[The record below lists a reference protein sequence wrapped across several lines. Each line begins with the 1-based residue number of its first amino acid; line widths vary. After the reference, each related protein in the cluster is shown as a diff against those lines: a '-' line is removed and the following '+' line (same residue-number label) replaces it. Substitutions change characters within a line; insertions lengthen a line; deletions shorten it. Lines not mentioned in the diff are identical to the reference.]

1 MGQTFLGI
9 ECMPI
14 QPTRYEFK
22 VTLSFASGVSA
33 ADEVAAIT
41 SLLSGGRL
49 LSSRSRWRV
58 RCRVALNQ
66 RLCYTATQTGSYQK
80 AALLAS
86 CWGTTISDDLIHG
99 QVQSVGLQVHQQV
112 MPAPTGAPKNEAP
125 FSLVIMLDG
134 WMVRERGPQWAA
146 PPDCKDAERVAW
158 HEVKSGVIYRL
169 NHRAETASGR
179 GVLTQKKVVA
189 CPPGTDVLEF
199 GATVQKEA
207 LRCGMARAQE
217 VFVVVDGPSG

>member
-1 MGQTFLGI
+1 MKWQRLPPCFQGDAYYQVAPGGGSDVALPLTRGSVT
-9 ECMPI
+9 PRPKPV
-14 QPTRYEFK
+14 PTRK
-22 VTLSFASGVSA
+22 PHCWLAAGV
-33 ADEVAAIT
+33 
-41 SLLSGGRL
+41 
-49 LSSRSRWRV
+49 
-58 RCRVALNQ
+58 
-66 RLCYTATQTGSYQK
+66 
-80 AALLAS
+80 
-86 CWGTTISDDLIHG
+86 TISDDLIHG

-146 PPDCKDAERVAW
+146 PPDCQDAERVAW

-169 NHRAETASGR
+169 DHRAETASGR

>member
-1 MGQTFLGI
+1 MLG
-9 ECMPI
+9 
-14 QPTRYEFK
+14 
-22 VTLSFASGVSA
+22 LH
-33 ADEVAAIT
+33 
-41 SLLSGGRL
+41 L
-49 LSSRSRWRV
+49 
-58 RCRVALNQ
+58 
-66 RLCYTATQTGSYQK
+66 
-80 AALLAS
+80 
-86 CWGTTISDDLIHG
+86 
-99 QVQSVGLQVHQQV
+99 HQQSCPIRSV
-112 MPAPTGAPKNEAP
+112 QNEAP

-146 PPDCKDAERVAW
+146 PPDCQDAERVAW

-169 NHRAETASGR
+169 DHRAETASGR

-217 VFVVVDGPSG
+217 VFVVVLIFECSIAQFTQAVKEDGPGQGVLCFAFVQTHLHPPAQLRTLEPFQRK

>member
-1 MGQTFLGI
+1 
-9 ECMPI
+9 
-14 QPTRYEFK
+14 
-22 VTLSFASGVSA
+22 
-33 ADEVAAIT
+33 
-41 SLLSGGRL
+41 
-49 LSSRSRWRV
+49 
-58 RCRVALNQ
+58 
-66 RLCYTATQTGSYQK
+66 
-80 AALLAS
+80 
-86 CWGTTISDDLIHG
+86 
-99 QVQSVGLQVHQQV
+99 

-146 PPDCKDAERVAW
+146 PPDCQDAERVAW

-169 NHRAETASGR
+169 DHRAETASDR

-189 CPPGTDVLEF
+189 CPPGTHVLEF

-217 VFVVVDGPSG
+217 VFVVVDGAVWLWSLIEDRFSGTTQTLDFYHASQRLWELPIISTPMMLRPHASLSNRCYTSCVTEKVRASSRASKKSPKDISSK